1 MKIPPRGRGGSG
13 GAREPVGKLIGP
25 HAVWSALRAGKRS
38 VEKLFTLPE
47 GGSPQ
52 LRRIVAFARERGI
65 PVKLRDRKT
74 LTSLAGTAD
83 HQGIVAQ
90 VAEVRY
96 VEVEELL
103 EKSRG
108 QREAPFLLILDGV
121 EDPGNLGAL
130 LRTAEATGAHGVV
143 IPKDRA
149 AGVSPTVTKA
159 AAGALEHLHLAR
171 VPNIPQLLANLK
183 RQALWIY
190 GADVS
195 GGRAPQE
202 VDMTLPLAL
211 VLGGEGRGLR
221 SLVRSSCDLLISIPM
236 VGRVESLNVS
246 VAGGVIMYEILRQR
260 MVRKGLSGKG

>member
-1 MKIPPRGRGGSG
+1 M
-13 GAREPVGKLIGP
+13 GKLIGP
-25 HAVWSALRAGKRS
+25 HAIWGALRAGKRS
-38 VEKLFTLPE
+38 VEKLFALTE

-52 LRRIVAFARERGI
+52 LRRLVAFAREQGI
-65 PVKLRDRKT
+65 PVKLLDRKA
-74 LTSLAGTAD
+74 LTRLAGTAD
-83 HQGIVAQ
+83 HQGVLAQ

-96 VEVEELL
+96 VDIEELL
-103 EKSRG
+103 EGSQQQG
-108 QREAPFLLILDGV
+108 EPPFLLILDGV
-121 EDPGNLGAL
+121 EDPGNFGAL

-149 AGVSPTVTKA
+149 AGVSPTVAKA

-171 VPNIPQLLANLK
+171 VPNIPQLLAALK
-183 RQALWIY
+183 RRGLWIY
-190 GADVS
+190 GADVG

-246 VAGGVIMYEILRQR
+246 VAGGIIMYEVLRQR
-260 MVRKGLSGKG
+260 VARKTVGERG

>member
-1 MKIPPRGRGGSG
+1 M
-13 GAREPVGKLIGP
+13 GKLIGP
-25 HAVWSALRAGKRS
+25 HAIWSALRAGKRS
-38 VEKLFTLPE
+38 VEKLFTLTE
-47 GGSPQ
+47 EGSPR
-52 LRRIVAFARERGI
+52 LRRIVAFARAQGI
-65 PVKLRDRKT
+65 PVKLLDRKA

-103 EKSRG
+103 EESQGR
-108 QREAPFLLILDGV
+108 REPPFLLILDGV
-121 EDPGNLGAL
+121 EDPGNFGAL

-149 AGVSPTVTKA
+149 AGVSPTVAKA

-171 VPNIPQLLANLK
+171 VPNIPQLLAVLK
-183 RQALWIY
+183 RQGLWIY
-190 GADVS
+190 GTDVS

-260 MVRKGLSGKG
+260 MARKKIGGKG